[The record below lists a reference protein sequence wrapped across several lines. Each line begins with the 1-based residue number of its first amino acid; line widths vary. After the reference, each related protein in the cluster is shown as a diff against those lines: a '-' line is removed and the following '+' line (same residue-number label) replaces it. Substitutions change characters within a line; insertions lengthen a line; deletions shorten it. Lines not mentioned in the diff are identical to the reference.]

1 MIPPQMLG
9 ADSQLFYSMFM
20 CQPAGSIEPH
30 NMIYNTVSP
39 RASPGKN
46 STDSDLGT
54 TGLATLP
61 R

>member
-30 NMIYNTVSP
+30 NMIYNTVSL
-39 RASPGKN
+39 RASPGGD
-46 STDSDLGT
+46 STDSDPCT
-54 TGLATLP
+54 TGLAVLL